1 LVGAIHEL
9 PLPKGIASS
18 CDPKIKIRREDKNME
33 TVINTDV
40 IIVGAG
46 PTGLSLACQ
55 LVRYGID
62 FVIIEKKAGVTTHS
76 KALGVQAR
84 TMEIYEQLGVAQQAL
99 DLGQI
104 AGKIRIITDGK
115 VRGGVDLAAMGEGLS
130 PYPYLFILEQ
140 NENEQLLYEYL
151 QSHDREVRWQT
162 ELEYFTQT
170 EQSVTARITT
180 ADGGSETIE
189 AKYLVGCDGAR
200 SPVRTA
206 LGLTFE
212 GSTLERIFYVADAQI
227 DWEFGHDAGY
237 GCLSRDSETLFFPM
251 VGENRYRIIGT
262 FPEDFDKPAS
272 EIPYTEIEQQIE
284 NDTKLDLDLSDVN
297 WFSVYK
303 VNSRAVNQFS
313 VGRCFVA
320 GDAAHIHSPAGGQG
334 MNTGI
339 QDVYNLAW
347 KMAFVIKGYA
357 GAKLLATYNEERLPN
372 AQRLLETTDRAFDM
386 MVGSHWFYSFLR
398 TTIFPLVA
406 KYAMGRDLVGKSIF
420 SMMSQIRINYR
431 DATLSK
437 HDGAEDF
444 KVKAGDRMPYFL
456 IDGESIYDQLHTPK
470 FHLLVFSNSEDW
482 SRDLQREL
490 EEESVDVIEFKV
502 IPLNPQISAIFGTNR
517 PFQLLLRP
525 DNYIGFISTAASL
538 TDLRTYIHDVVG
550 YPRTTI
556 STNLLIKS
564 NLINTQYHDF

>member
-1 LVGAIHEL
+1 
-9 PLPKGIASS
+9 
-18 CDPKIKIRREDKNME
+18 ME
-33 TVINTDV
+33 TITNTDV

-84 TMEIYEQLGVAQQAL
+84 TMEIYEQLGVVEQAL
-99 DLGQI
+99 DRGQI
-104 AGKIRIITDGK
+104 AGKIRIITGGK
-115 VRGGVDLAAMGEGLS
+115 VRGGVDLAAMGAGLS

-151 QSHDREVRWQT
+151 QSHDRKVLWHT
-162 ELEYFTQT
+162 ELEHFSQDETG
-170 EQSVTARITT
+170 VTARVKT
-180 ADGGSETIE
+180 ADGVSQSIS
-189 AKYLVGCDGAR
+189 AKYLVGCDGAK
-200 SPVRTA
+200 SPVRQA

-212 GSTLERIFYVADAQI
+212 GSTLERLFYVADAQI
-227 DWEFGHDAGY
+227 DWEFSHDAGY

-251 VGENRYRIIGT
+251 AGENRYRIIGT
-262 FPEDFDKPAS
+262 FPEGFDKHEG
-272 EIPYTEIEQQIE
+272 EILYAEIEQRIKD
-284 NDTKLDLDLSDVN
+284 DTKLDLDLSDVN

-303 VNSRAVNQFS
+303 VNTRAVNKFS

-357 GAKLLATYNEERLPN
+357 NEQLLETYNEERLPN
-372 AQRLLETTDRAFDM
+372 AQKLLETTDRAFDM
-386 MVGSHWFYSFLR
+386 MVGSHWFFSFLR

-431 DATLSK
+431 QATLSK
-437 HDGAEDF
+437 HDGDKDF
-444 KVKAGDRMPYFL
+444 QVKAGDRMPYFMVE
-456 IDGESIYDQLHTPK
+456 GESIYDKLRAPK
-470 FHLLVFSNSEDW
+470 FHLLIFYNDKYSGL
-482 SRDLQREL
+482 DLPTEL
-490 EEESVDVIEFKV
+490 ETEYGDLIDFK
-502 IPLNPQISAIFGTNR
+502 IMPLHPHIAEIFGTDR
-517 PFQLLLRP
+517 SFQVLIRP
-525 DNYIGFISTAASL
+525 DNYIGSISPTVSSANL
-538 TDLRTYIHDVVG
+538 KTYMCAVLGQD
-550 YPRTTI
+550 RATTI
-556 STNLLIKS
+556 SRNLEMS
-564 NLINTQYHDF
+564 FQQES

>member
-1 LVGAIHEL
+1 MFVEKQPI
-9 PLPKGIASS
+9 
-18 CDPKIKIRREDKNME
+18 E
-33 TVINTDV
+33 TVTNTEV
-40 IIVGAG
+40 IIIGAG

-62 FVIIEKKAGVTTHS
+62 FVIIDRKIGVTTHS

-104 AGKIRIITDGK
+104 AGKIRIVAGGK
-115 VRGGVDLAAMGEGLS
+115 VRGGVDFSAMGKGLS

-140 NENEQLLYEYL
+140 SKNEQLLYEYL
-151 QSHDREVRWQT
+151 QRHHQEVRWQN
-162 ELEYFTQT
+162 ELEHFSQD
-170 EQSVTARITT
+170 ENGVTALVQT
-180 ADGGSETIE
+180 ADGVSETIS
-189 AKYLVGCDGAR
+189 AKYLVGCDGAK
-200 SPVRTA
+200 SPVRNS

-212 GSTLERIFYVADAQI
+212 GSTFERLFYVADAQI
-227 DWEFGHDAGY
+227 DWEFSHDAGY

-262 FPEDFDKPAS
+262 FPEGYDKQES
-272 EIPYTEIEQQIE
+272 EILYAEIEQRIKD
-284 NDTKLDLDLSDVN
+284 DTKLDLDISDVN

-303 VNSRAVNQFS
+303 VNTRAVNKFS

-339 QDVYNLAW
+339 QDAYNLAW
-347 KMAFVIKGYA
+347 KIAFVIKGYA
-357 GAKLLATYNEERLPN
+357 SEQLLETYNEERLPN
-372 AQRLLETTDRAFDM
+372 AQKLLETTDRAFNV
-386 MVGSHWFYSFLR
+386 MVGSNWFFSFMR
-398 TTIFPLVA
+398 TTIFPLA
-406 KYAMGRDLVGKSIF
+406 AQYAIGRDLVGKSIF

-437 HDGAEDF
+437 HYGDSRSEMLKRDF

-456 IDGESIYDQLHTPK
+456 VDGESIYDKLRAPK
-470 FHLLVFSNSEDW
+470 FHLLVFPDSKHS
-482 SRDLQREL
+482 DLNLHREL
-490 EEESVDVIEFKV
+490 EHESGDLIDFKV
-502 IPLNPQISAIFGTNR
+502 IPLDPLIAEIFGTDR

-525 DNYIGFISTAASL
+525 DNYIGFLSMKSSL
-538 TDLRTYIHDVVG
+538 ADLKTYIHEVLG
-550 YPRTTI
+550 HSRSITI
-556 STNLLIKS
+556 SS
-564 NLINTQYHDF
+564 NSSPKFTQHLMP